1 MFLVWGVEP
10 AALHDPGLHADLRG
24 AGVTRLQLNIDD
36 EPVAAAMRFSEL
48 DEPVAAVVSTW
59 DADAGA
65 VVAALGRLGRVG
77 RVGRVHG
84 YAVDE
89 RRRLDPPE
97 TWDGSRADALAN
109 VAILRRPHDLGRD
122 EWLRRWMV
130 EHTPIAIR
138 TQATFGYVQNVV
150 TGAVTD
156 DAPVVD
162 AVVEELFPS
171 AGITDMHAFYGS
183 GGDDAELQRRL
194 SALMASVARIGADRD
209 LDLVPTSRYLYDLTT
224 GSGRP

>member
-1 MFLVWGVEP
+1 MFLLWGVEP
-10 AALHDPGLHADLRG
+10 AALHDPGLHAGLRD
-24 AGVTRLQLNIDD
+24 AGVARLQLNVDD
-36 EPVAAAMRFSEL
+36 EPVAAAMRFGEFG
-48 DEPVAAVVSTW
+48 EPVGAVVSTW

-65 VVAALGRLGRVG
+65 VSAALGRVA
-77 RVGRVHG
+77 RVHG

-97 TWDGSRADALAN
+97 AWDGSRADALAN

-156 DAPVVD
+156 GAPVVD
-162 AVVEELFPS
+162 ALVEELFPS
-171 AGITDMHAFYGS
+171 AGSTDMHAFYGS
-183 GGDDAELQRRL
+183 GGDDTELQRRL
-194 SALMASVARIGADRD
+194 GELMASVTRIGADRD
-209 LDLVPTSRYLYDLTT
+209 LDLVPTSRYLYDLSA
-224 GSGRP
+224 GSSRP